1 MNSVLGERINIRD
14 VFDAS
19 TVAALAE
26 LAQCR
31 GGEGAKPALT
41 PRGTTTDIPLSP
53 AQERMWFAN
62 QFAPESAAYN
72 VACALRLD
80 GPVNVSALH
89 AAFVDVVERHESL
102 RTVFPLTDNGPR
114 QVIMSTSQ
122 VVSDLVPILVQGE
135 EELRERSRQIASVGF
150 DVTQQVPM
158 RATVLRRDDQVHS
171 HVLVIVIHHIAADG
185 FSTVP
190 LARDLM
196 SAYSSRVNGEAPQWT
211 PLGIQYADYA
221 LWQRGWLGSES
232 DSRSLISKQLGYWAE
247 NLAGAPEVLD
257 IPTDRPRGDVRSLR
271 RGRIRF
277 VFGPKVHAGVVAL
290 SRKHNATVFM
300 VVHAALAVLLA
311 RLSDEDDVAVGTP
324 IAGRGEREL
333 DDWWACSSTR
343 WSCALQWT
351 AARLSETSSTRSET

>member
-102 RTVFPLTDNGPR
+102 RTVFFL
-114 QVIMSTSQ
+114 
-122 VVSDLVPILVQGE
+122 
-135 EELRERSRQIASVGF
+135 
-150 DVTQQVPM
+150 
-158 RATVLRRDDQVHS
+158 
-171 HVLVIVIHHIAADG
+171 
-185 FSTVP
+185 
-190 LARDLM
+190 
-196 SAYSSRVNGEAPQWT
+196 
-211 PLGIQYADYA
+211 
-221 LWQRGWLGSES
+221 
-232 DSRSLISKQLGYWAE
+232 
-247 NLAGAPEVLD
+247 
-257 IPTDRPRGDVRSLR
+257 
-271 RGRIRF
+271 
-277 VFGPKVHAGVVAL
+277 
-290 SRKHNATVFM
+290 
-300 VVHAALAVLLA
+300 
-311 RLSDEDDVAVGTP
+311 
-324 IAGRGEREL
+324 
-333 DDWWACSSTR
+333 
-343 WSCALQWT
+343 
-351 AARLSETSSTRSET
+351 

>member
-1 MNSVLGERINIRD
+1 M
-14 VFDAS
+14 
-19 TVAALAE
+19 
-26 LAQCR
+26 
-31 GGEGAKPALT
+31 
-41 PRGTTTDIPLSP
+41 
-53 AQERMWFAN
+53 
-62 QFAPESAAYN
+62 
-72 VACALRLD
+72 
-80 GPVNVSALH
+80 
-89 AAFVDVVERHESL
+89 
-102 RTVFPLTDNGPR
+102 
-114 QVIMSTSQ
+114 
-122 VVSDLVPILVQGE
+122 PILVQGE

-311 RLSDEDDVAVGTP
+311 RLSDEDDVASELPSPGVGSANSTT
-324 IAGRGEREL
+324 
-333 DDWWACSSTR
+333 WWACSSTR

>member
-1 MNSVLGERINIRD
+1 
-14 VFDAS
+14 
-19 TVAALAE
+19 
-26 LAQCR
+26 
-31 GGEGAKPALT
+31 
-41 PRGTTTDIPLSP
+41 
-53 AQERMWFAN
+53 
-62 QFAPESAAYN
+62 
-72 VACALRLD
+72 
-80 GPVNVSALH
+80 
-89 AAFVDVVERHESL
+89 
-102 RTVFPLTDNGPR
+102 
-114 QVIMSTSQ
+114 
-122 VVSDLVPILVQGE
+122 
-135 EELRERSRQIASVGF
+135 
-150 DVTQQVPM
+150 M

-196 SAYSSRVNGEAPQWT
+196 SAYSSRVNGEAPQWAQ
-211 PLGIQYADYA
+211 LGIQYADYA

-257 IPTDRPRGDVRSLR
+257 IPTDRPRVDVRSLR

-290 SRKHNATVFM
+290 SRKRNATVFM

-324 IAGRGEREL
+324 SPGVGGARTRRPGGHVRQHVGV
-333 DDWWACSSTR
+333 AHCSGPR
-343 WSCALQWT
+343 RNFR
-351 AARLSETSSTRSET
+351 RLPRPGPKRRSERLHSRGRAVRKSRRDRESFTFDGVLAPVSSHVGVPRHRTACTRTPDLQVTTWASRSTPSTSIFS